1 MHFQDANLLNVCFV
15 CSTTCSFGMP
25 PTFLGPRYH
34 EKEKKKKN
42 KRKYFAMNPSCFN
55 KAEAS
60 QQNYERKKTHTQQ
73 PIIVAILN
81 WRVVVVVLMWQLV
94 VLLVLGDDMM
104 IYYYIITWILISYKP
119 DRKIAAMMPC
129 FHARKKALS
138 LSPNSVKNL
147 CASIINLFPQ
157 VFSLGAGLYNP
168 TLLLPNDNAF
178 RLHSFF
184 KLPSMQLA
192 GTLARAT
199 HTLLPTSKHH
209 NYLPNFWFSRVIK
222 IYE

>member
-138 LSPNSVKNL
+138 LSLSKL
-147 CASIINLFPQ
+147 CKESLCIDHQP
-157 VFSLGAGLYNP
+157 FSLG
-168 TLLLPNDNAF
+168 LL
-178 RLHSFF
+178 
-184 KLPSMQLA
+184 
-192 GTLARAT
+192 
-199 HTLLPTSKHH
+199 
-209 NYLPNFWFSRVIK
+209 SRCWIVQSDPIITK
-222 IYE
+222 